1 MSNMRWLELRYILL
15 MQIRMFIIR
24 FTMNRDVPKPSES
37 SLSPNTE
44 MAPGSR
50 PRVDVVVLMA
60 GRRDVVLV
68 HGAEEYL
75 LRITNQGKLILTK

>member
-1 MSNMRWLELRYILL
+1 
-15 MQIRMFIIR
+15 MFIIR
-24 FTMNRDVPKPSES
+24 LTMNRDAPKPAK
-37 SLSPNTE
+37 SPSPSVMQE
-44 MAPGSR
+44 APAGR
-50 PRVDVVVLMA
+50 QRVDVVDLMA

>member
-1 MSNMRWLELRYILL
+1 
-15 MQIRMFIIR
+15 MQIRMFIIC
-24 FTMNRDVPKPSES
+24 FTMNREVPKPAILPLHAPSKG
-37 SLSPNTE
+37 SP
-44 MAPGSR
+44 AAR
-50 PRVDVVVLMA
+50 QRVDVVVLMA

>member
-1 MSNMRWLELRYILL
+1 
-15 MQIRMFIIR
+15 
-24 FTMNRDVPKPSES
+24 
-37 SLSPNTE
+37 
-44 MAPGSR
+44 MAPASR
-50 PRVDVVVLMA
+50 QRVDVVVLMA

>member
-1 MSNMRWLELRYILL
+1 MQPLF

-24 FTMNRDVPKPSES
+24 LTMNRDAPKPANSLTS
-37 SLSPNTE
+37 SMTQE
-44 MAPGSR
+44 APAGR

-68 HGAEEYL
+68 HGAQEYL
-75 LRITNQGKLILTK
+75 LRITQQGKLILTK

>member
-1 MSNMRWLELRYILL
+1 
-15 MQIRMFIIR
+15 MQIRMFIIC
-24 FTMNRDVPKPSES
+24 FTMNKEVPKPAK
-37 SLSPNTE
+37 SPIPSV
-44 MAPGSR
+44 MQKAPAGR
-50 PRVDVVVLMA
+50 QRVDVVDLMA